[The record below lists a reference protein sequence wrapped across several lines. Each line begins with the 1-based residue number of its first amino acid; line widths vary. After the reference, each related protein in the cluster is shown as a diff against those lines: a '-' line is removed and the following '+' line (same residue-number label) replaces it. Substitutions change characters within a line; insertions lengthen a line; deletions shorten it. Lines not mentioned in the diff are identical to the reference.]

1 MFVEEVEV
9 KTLTHS
15 SRRQVFVGEKVEVK
29 TLDTQLQATGVCGGE
44 GGGEDIGHTA
54 PGGQVFVGEKV
65 EVKTLDTQLQAAGVC
80 GGEGGG
86 EDTGHTAPGDRCLWR
101 RRWR

>member
-1 MFVEEVEV
+1 M
-9 KTLTHS
+9 
-15 SRRQVFVGEKVEVK
+15 FVGEKVEVK

-44 GGGEDIGHTA
+44 GGGEDVDA
-54 PGGQVFVGEKV
+54 
-65 EVKTLDTQLQAAGVC
+65 QLQATGVC

>member
-1 MFVEEVEV
+1 MFVEEKVEV

-15 SRRQVFVGEKVEVK
+15 SRRQVLVGEKVEVK

-54 PGGQVFVGEKV
+54 PG
-65 EVKTLDTQLQAAGVC
+65 
-80 GGEGGG
+80 
-86 EDTGHTAPGDRCLWR
+86 DRCLWE